1 MHTYLKAKC
10 LNHLAQNMINQ
21 PTIVKEEYNHDKFVE
36 MVHVMS
42 KISLVYIICYEF
54 LNFLACQIS
63 IHIIKMLV

>member
-54 LNFLACQIS
+54 
-63 IHIIKMLV
+63 